1 MPVPPPAGRFETS
14 RGEVCWWSGTNIS
27 NKYFINRRLDGSH
40 CSLKP
45 RSFSK
50 RKKHSSRSANNRAL
64 LARLDKHSGLTRET
78 NWAAKE
84 LVGKFGHS
92 CNIYYIH
99 SQIIYHPCTLIG
111 SQQCEQFTN
120 RTIFCSKSHIF
131 PSRWE
136 AILEQFIRFHSLF
149 NVTNQIVVKWRQRG
163 YCVVNYVTFALRRFV
178 IIFFYSNESIHS
190 IPYSFWMTTRYL
202 YRLKSCMQAIK
213 F

>member
-111 SQQCEQFTN
+111 SQQCVKFTN

-136 AILEQFIRFHSLF
+136 AILEQFIRFHGLF

-163 YCVVNYVTFALRRFV
+163 YCVVNYVTFALHRFI

-202 YRLKSCMQAIK
+202 YRLKSCIQAIK

>member
-1 MPVPPPAGRFETS
+1 MPVPPPVGRFETS

-27 NKYFINRRLDGSH
+27 NKYFINRPLDGSH

-111 SQQCEQFTN
+111 SQQCVQFTN

-136 AILEQFIRFHSLF
+136 AILEQFIRFHGLF
-149 NVTNQIVVKWRQRG
+149 NVTNQIVVKWRQILCG
-163 YCVVNYVTFALRRFV
+163 ELCNFCSPSFHYHLFLFKWIDTLNSLQFLNDDEIFV
-178 IIFFYSNESIHS
+178 PTKIMYAGN
-190 IPYSFWMTTRYL
+190 
-202 YRLKSCMQAIK
+202 
-213 F
+213 

>member
-1 MPVPPPAGRFETS
+1 MRVPPPAGRFETS

-27 NKYFINRRLDGSH
+27 NKYFIYRPLDGSH

-45 RSFSK
+45 RSFS
-50 RKKHSSRSANNRAL
+50 SFF
-64 LARLDKHSGLTRET
+64 HSGLTHET

-111 SQQCEQFTN
+111 SQQCVQFTN

-136 AILEQFIRFHSLF
+136 AILEQFIRFHGLF

-163 YCVVNYVTFALRRFV
+163 YCVVNYVTFALHRFI

-190 IPYSFWMTTRYL
+190 IPYSFWMTTRYS